1 MKTIVLMGISCLML
15 AGVYGVM
22 IKKSEVSN
30 LLSFN
35 KDYNNNT
42 VPSFGSDNPDKAAPA
57 FNGTENKKSASK
69 TLDDSHWIDDPLFE
83 KAAGSELI
91 IDSEGEVADAGP
103 KTNPETIKR
112 AAPEQDKKEIT
123 NQLTPEV
130 KQLILELNP
139 DTLAEKKKVPVEVI

>member
-1 MKTIVLMGISCLML
+1 MKTIVLMGMSCLML

-35 KDYNNNT
+35 KANNT
-42 VPSFGSDNPDKAAPA
+42 VSTFGSDNQNQAAPA
-57 FNGTENKKSASK
+57 SDSADNKKSTSK

-91 IDSEGEVADAGP
+91 IDSESSDMAGP
-103 KTNPETIKR
+103 QQKADPESIKR
-112 AAPEQDKKEIT
+112 ATPERGEALTQP
-123 NQLTPEV
+123 TPEV
-130 KQLILELNP
+130 K
-139 DTLAEKKKVPVEVI
+139 

>member
-1 MKTIVLMGISCLML
+1 ML

-35 KDYNNNT
+35 KENNT
-42 VPSFGSDNPDKAAPA
+42 VSTFGSENLDKAAPA
-57 FNGTENKKSASK
+57 SDSTGNKKSTSK

-83 KAAGSELI
+83 KAVGSELI
-91 IDSEGEVADAGP
+91 IDSEAAVNVPEQKSD
-103 KTNPETIKR
+103 PETIKR
-112 AAPEQDKKEIT
+112 AVPDNMET
-123 NQLTPEV
+123 TTPPPTPEV

-139 DTLAEKKKVPVEVI
+139 DNTTAKKKVPVELI